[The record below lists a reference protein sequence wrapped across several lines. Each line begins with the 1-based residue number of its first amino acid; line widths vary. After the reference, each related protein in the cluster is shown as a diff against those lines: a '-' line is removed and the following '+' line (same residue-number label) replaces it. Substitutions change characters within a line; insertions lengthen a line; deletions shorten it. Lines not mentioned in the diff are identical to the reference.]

1 MPHQPQPPNMRP
13 HRSPATQ
20 TVSPAPMRPRKE
32 QETIMTTATIA
43 PTITSLADNTLRE
56 LAGSFGTPLF
66 VFDERELAQRVSHL
80 RSMLPEHTGL
90 CFAAKANP
98 FVLPELTPLIDRLEI
113 CSPGE
118 YRICQAL
125 GLPHDKIVVSGVHKS
140 EEIVDA
146 ALSNPTPPAA
156 ITIESTAQLDLVMR
170 IAMARGKRAPILLR
184 LTSGN
189 QFGLDRAELKS
200 TVRKLRKASCVDLL
214 GIQFFSGT
222 QKTSLKRLQRELN
235 GLDKLVAEL
244 DEELGWTPRE
254 LEIGPGLPV
263 SYFEGDAFD
272 EAAFIESF
280 SGMLESMAFS
290 GSITLELG
298 RSLTASCGTYLT
310 RVVDTKV
317 NAGQRYAIVDGGIHQ
332 LVYYGQSMAMK
343 QPPCHLLDAGAAASA
358 SAPDDAAEPW
368 NICGSLCTVND
379 ILAKQLPLA
388 GLDTGSILAFRFA
401 GAYCMTEGISLFL
414 SRDLPKVVILKH
426 DGEPVLVRDGLRT
439 DIINTPLH
447 PLG

>member
-1 MPHQPQPPNMRP
+1 
-13 HRSPATQ
+13 
-20 TVSPAPMRPRKE
+20 
-32 QETIMTTATIA
+32 MTTATIA
-43 PTITSLADNTLRE
+43 PTITSLADDTLRE

-80 RSMLPEHTGL
+80 RSMLPERTGL

-170 IAMARGKRAPILLR
+170 VAMARGKRAPILLR

-189 QFGLDRAELKS
+189 QFGLDRAELMS
-200 TVRKLRKASCVDLL
+200 TVRKLRKAPCVNLL

-222 QKTSLKRLQRELN
+222 QKTSLKRLQRELD

-244 DEELGWTPRE
+244 GEELGWTPCE

-280 SGMLESMAFS
+280 SGMLENMAFS

-343 QPPCHLLDAGAAASA
+343 QPPCRLLDAGTAAGAATGATSAGAAAGA
-358 SAPDDAAEPW
+358 SAPDDAVESW

-414 SRDLPKVVILKH
+414 SRDLPKVVVLKH

>member
-1 MPHQPQPPNMRP
+1 
-13 HRSPATQ
+13 
-20 TVSPAPMRPRKE
+20 
-32 QETIMTTATIA
+32 MTTATIA
-43 PTITSLADNTLRE
+43 PTITSLADDTLRE

-80 RSMLPEHTGL
+80 RNMLPERTGL

-118 YRICQAL
+118 YRICRAL

-156 ITIESTAQLDLVMR
+156 ITIESTAQLDLVTR
-170 IAMARGKRAPILLR
+170 VAMARGKRAPILLR

-189 QFGLDRAELKS
+189 QFGLDRAELMS
-200 TVRKLRKASCVDLL
+200 TVRKLRKALCVNLL

-222 QKTSLKRLQRELN
+222 QKTSLKRLQRELD

-244 DEELGWTPRE
+244 GEELGWTPCE

-280 SGMLESMAFS
+280 SGMLENMAFS

-343 QPPCHLLDAGAAASA
+343 QPPCHLLDAGTAAGAVTGATSAGAAAGA
-358 SAPDDAAEPW
+358 SAPDDAVESW

-414 SRDLPKVVILKH
+414 SRDLPKVVVLKH
-426 DGEPVLVRDGLRT
+426 DDEPVLVRDGLRT

>member
-1 MPHQPQPPNMRP
+1 
-13 HRSPATQ
+13 
-20 TVSPAPMRPRKE
+20 
-32 QETIMTTATIA
+32 MTTATIA
-43 PTITSLADNTLRE
+43 PTITSPADDTLRE

-66 VFDERELAQRVSHL
+66 VFDERGLAQRVSHL
-80 RSMLPEHTGL
+80 RSMLPERTGL

-170 IAMARGKRAPILLR
+170 VAIARGKRAPILLR

-189 QFGLDRAELKS
+189 QFGLDRAELMS

-222 QKTSLKRLQRELN
+222 QKTSLKRLQRELD

-244 DEELGWTPRE
+244 GEELGWTPCE

-280 SGMLESMAFS
+280 SGMLENMAFS

-343 QPPCHLLDAGAAASA
+343 QPPCHLLDAGTAAGAAMGATSAGAAAGA
-358 SAPDDAAEPW
+358 SAPDDAVESW

-414 SRDLPKVVILKH
+414 SRDLPKVVVLKH
-426 DGEPVLVRDGLRT
+426 DDEPVLVRDGLRT
-439 DIINTPLH
+439 DFINTPLH

>member
-1 MPHQPQPPNMRP
+1 
-13 HRSPATQ
+13 
-20 TVSPAPMRPRKE
+20 
-32 QETIMTTATIA
+32 MTTATIA
-43 PTITSLADNTLRE
+43 PTITSPADDTLRE

-80 RSMLPEHTGL
+80 RSMLPERTGL

-170 IAMARGKRAPILLR
+170 VAIARGKRAPILLR

-189 QFGLDRAELKS
+189 QFGLDRAELIS
-200 TVRKLRKASCVDLL
+200 TVHKLRKASCVDLL

-222 QKTSLKRLQRELN
+222 QKTSLKRLQRELD

-244 DEELGWTPRE
+244 GEELGWTPCE

-280 SGMLESMAFS
+280 SGMLENMAFS

-343 QPPCHLLDAGAAASA
+343 QPPCHLLDAGTAAGAVTGATSAGAAAGA
-358 SAPDDAAEPW
+358 SAPDNAAEPW

-414 SRDLPKVVILKH
+414 SRDLPKVVVLKH
-426 DGEPVLVRDGLRT
+426 DGEPVLVREGLRT

>member
-1 MPHQPQPPNMRP
+1 
-13 HRSPATQ
+13 
-20 TVSPAPMRPRKE
+20 
-32 QETIMTTATIA
+32 MTTATIA
-43 PTITSLADNTLRE
+43 PTITSPADDTLRE

-80 RSMLPEHTGL
+80 RSMLPERTGL

-170 IAMARGKRAPILLR
+170 VAIARGKRAPILLR

-189 QFGLDRAELKS
+189 QFGLDRAELIS

-222 QKTSLKRLQRELN
+222 QKTSLKRLQRELD

-244 DEELGWTPRE
+244 GEELGWTPCE

-280 SGMLESMAFS
+280 SGMLENMAFS

-343 QPPCHLLDAGAAASA
+343 QPPCHLLDADAAAGAATGATSAGAAAGA
-358 SAPDDAAEPW
+358 SAPDDAVEPW

-414 SRDLPKVVILKH
+414 SRDLPKVVVLKH

>member
-1 MPHQPQPPNMRP
+1 
-13 HRSPATQ
+13 
-20 TVSPAPMRPRKE
+20 
-32 QETIMTTATIA
+32 MTTATIA
-43 PTITSLADNTLRE
+43 PAITSPADDTLRE

-80 RSMLPEHTGL
+80 RSMLPERTGL

-125 GLPHDKIVVSGVHKS
+125 GLPHEKIVVSGAHKS
-140 EEIVDA
+140 KEIVDA

-156 ITIESTAQLDLVMR
+156 ITIESTAQLDLVTR
-170 IAMARGKRAPILLR
+170 VAMARGKRAPILLR

-189 QFGLDRAELKS
+189 QFGLNRAELMS
-200 TVRKLRKASCVDLL
+200 TVRKLRKAPCVNLL

-222 QKTSLKRLQRELN
+222 QKTSLKRLQRELD

-244 DEELGWTPRE
+244 GEELGWTPCE

-280 SGMLESMAFS
+280 SGMLENMAFS

-343 QPPCHLLDAGAAASA
+343 QPPCHLLDAGTAAGAVTGATSAGAAAGA

-388 GLDTGSILAFRFA
+388 GLDMGSILAFRFA

-414 SRDLPKVVILKH
+414 SRDLPKVVVLKH
-426 DGEPVLVRDGLRT
+426 DGEPALVREGLRT

>member
-1 MPHQPQPPNMRP
+1 
-13 HRSPATQ
+13 
-20 TVSPAPMRPRKE
+20 MRPRKE

-43 PTITSLADNTLRE
+43 PTITSLADDTLRE

-80 RSMLPEHTGL
+80 RSMLPERTGL

-125 GLPHDKIVVSGVHKS
+125 GLPHEKIVVSGVHKS

-156 ITIESTAQLDLVMR
+156 ITIESTAQLDLVMCVA
-170 IAMARGKRAPILLR
+170 IARGKRAPILLR

-189 QFGLDRAELKS
+189 QFGLDRAELMS

-222 QKTSLKRLQRELN
+222 QKTSLKRLQRELD

-244 DEELGWTPRE
+244 GEELGWTPCE

-343 QPPCHLLDAGAAASA
+343 QPPCHLLDAGTAAGAATGATSAGTAAGA
-358 SAPDDAAEPW
+358 SAPDDAVESW

-414 SRDLPKVVILKH
+414 SRDLPKVVVLKH

>member
-1 MPHQPQPPNMRP
+1 M
-13 HRSPATQ
+13 
-20 TVSPAPMRPRKE
+20 
-32 QETIMTTATIA
+32 
-43 PTITSLADNTLRE
+43 
-56 LAGSFGTPLF
+56 
-66 VFDERELAQRVSHL
+66 
-80 RSMLPEHTGL
+80 
-90 CFAAKANP
+90 
-98 FVLPELTPLIDRLEI
+98 
-113 CSPGE
+113 
-118 YRICQAL
+118 
-125 GLPHDKIVVSGVHKS
+125 
-140 EEIVDA
+140 
-146 ALSNPTPPAA
+146 
-156 ITIESTAQLDLVMR
+156 
-170 IAMARGKRAPILLR
+170 
-184 LTSGN
+184 
-189 QFGLDRAELKS
+189 AEL
-200 TVRKLRKASCVDLL
+200 
-214 GIQFFSGT
+214 G
-222 QKTSLKRLQRELN
+222 
-235 GLDKLVAEL
+235 
-244 DEELGWTPRE
+244 EELGWTPCE

-280 SGMLESMAFS
+280 SGMLENMAFS

-343 QPPCHLLDAGAAASA
+343 QPPCYLLDADAAAGAATGTTSAGAAAGA
-358 SAPDDAAEPW
+358 SAPDDAVEPW

-414 SRDLPKVVILKH
+414 SRDLPKVVVLKH